1 MRHAKDHIFDD
12 INSMD
17 SIMSVC
23 GAIPQ
28 GDELPQVASVNDIL
42 VDVYSDVLNMPHE
55 YAAGAVFHQYDDNFD
70 YEELIH

>member
-1 MRHAKDHIFDD
+1 MRHERDHIMEDAQALD
-12 INSMD
+12 NL
-17 SIMSVC
+17 MSVC

-28 GDELPQVASVNDIL
+28 GDELPQVAGINDIL

-70 YEELIH
+70 YEELVH